1 MEQIVMLD
9 PRSFKEHPRNAE
21 FFDDVNGEEFDR
33 LVESVK
39 THGVLTPLRLTEDLT
54 IISGRQRTRAA
65 IEAQCF
71 SVPVIIDHS
80 NDGDDILMKLI
91 ETNFGRVKN
100 DPIKQ
105 AKWIKEYEKLR
116 GVRQGSAGSSQ
127 PHCAAGVTQA
137 VIAKELG
144 VSQDSLQRLKS
155 LLKLD
160 PALQSL
166 ISDGKISAKTGY
178 TILSKLSP
186 EEQQKLLDKLPDDVK
201 FSASS
206 IVAKIQEIRAEG
218 AANANAVQQEND
230 SLRGRIEALNQERNE
245 LLSGKLPISEAQQ
258 QQIDELKEKVRK
270 YYEEKERQKRRA
282 DQFQEQFTKAIE
294 AKNAAEAKARGGD
307 ECVVEFQNE
316 IDKLLEEKKV
326 VERERNDLEF
336 QISEMEDE
344 INRLKQEGKDGFM
357 RSAITPGFTS
367 EEYNERA
374 LINYKNKISQG
385 VTSFQTLVNEI
396 MKDVGML
403 TKMDSDTVNALTDIA
418 KLASQSAQ
426 MLYKAIAGDK
436 TFNDSM
442 DIPA

>member
-1 MEQIVMLD
+1 M
-9 PRSFKEHPRNAE
+9 
-21 FFDDVNGEEFDR
+21 
-33 LVESVK
+33 
-39 THGVLTPLRLTEDLT
+39 
-54 IISGRQRTRAA
+54 
-65 IEAQCF
+65 
-71 SVPVIIDHS
+71 
-80 NDGDDILMKLI
+80 
-91 ETNFGRVKN
+91 
-100 DPIKQ
+100 
-105 AKWIKEYEKLR
+105 
-116 GVRQGSAGSSQ
+116 
-127 PHCAAGVTQA
+127 
-137 VIAKELG
+137 
-144 VSQDSLQRLKS
+144 
-155 LLKLD
+155 
-160 PALQSL
+160 
-166 ISDGKISAKTGY
+166 
-178 TILSKLSP
+178 
-186 EEQQKLLDKLPDDVK
+186 
-201 FSASS
+201 
-206 IVAKIQEIRAEG
+206 
-218 AANANAVQQEND
+218 QQEND

-258 QQIDELKEKVRK
+258 KQIGELKEKVRK

-307 ECVVEFQNE
+307 ECAIEFQNE
-316 IDKLLEEKKV
+316 IDKLTEEKKV
-326 VERERNDLEF
+326 IERERNDLEF

-396 MKDVGML
+396 MKDVGLL
-403 TKMDSDTVNALTDIA
+403 TKMDSDTISALTDIV

-436 TFNDSM
+436 TSSDRI

>member
-1 MEQIVMLD
+1 MEQVMVFRPSAL
-9 PRSFKEHPRNAE
+9 KVHPRNAE
-21 FFDDVNGEEFDR
+21 FFDDINGEEFDR
-33 LVESVK
+33 LVESIK
-39 THGVLTPLRLTEDLT
+39 NHGILTPLRATRDMT
-54 IISGRQRTRAA
+54 IISGHQRLRAA
-65 IEAQCF
+65 IEAGCNDI
-71 SVPVIIDHS
+71 PVIIDDS
-80 NDGDDILMKLI
+80 EDDEDILRKLI
-91 ETNFGRVKN
+91 ETNFGRMKN

-105 AKWIKEYEKLR
+105 AKWVSEYEKLK
-116 GVRQGSAGSSQ
+116 GVRQGSAGSPQ

-178 TILSKLSP
+178 TILSKLSL

-201 FSASS
+201 FSAKS
-206 IVAKIQEIRAEG
+206 IDAKIQEIRAEG

-258 QQIDELKEKVRK
+258 QKINELEEKVRK

-307 ECVVEFQNE
+307 ECVIEFQ
-316 IDKLLEEKKV
+316 DRKSV
-326 VERERNDLEF
+326 V
-336 QISEMEDE
+336 
-344 INRLKQEGKDGFM
+344 
-357 RSAITPGFTS
+357 
-367 EEYNERA
+367 
-374 LINYKNKISQG
+374 
-385 VTSFQTLVNEI
+385 
-396 MKDVGML
+396 
-403 TKMDSDTVNALTDIA
+403 
-418 KLASQSAQ
+418 
-426 MLYKAIAGDK
+426 
-436 TFNDSM
+436 
-442 DIPA
+442 

>member
-1 MEQIVMLD
+1 MEQVMVFRPSAL
-9 PRSFKEHPRNAE
+9 KVHPRNAE
-21 FFDDVNGEEFDR
+21 FFDDIGGEEFDR
-33 LVESVK
+33 LVESIK
-39 THGVLTPLRLTEDLT
+39 NHGILTPLRATKDMT
-54 IISGRQRTRAA
+54 IISGHQRLRAA
-65 IEAQCF
+65 IEAGCNDI
-71 SVPVIIDHS
+71 PVIIDDS
-80 NDGDDILMKLI
+80 EDDDDILMKLI
-91 ETNFGRVKN
+91 ETNFGRMKN

-105 AKWIKEYEKLR
+105 AKWVSEYEKLK
-116 GVRQGSAGSSQ
+116 GVRQGSNSEY
-127 PHCAAGVTQA
+127 HNDTRITEED
-137 VIAKELG
+137 IAKELG
-144 VSQDSLQRLKS
+144 VKRLTLQRLKS

-160 PALQSL
+160 PAIQSL
-166 ISDGKISAKTGY
+166 ISEGKINATTGF
-178 TILSKLSP
+178 TILSKLSL

-201 FSASS
+201 FSAKS
-206 IVAKIQEIRAEG
+206 IDAKIREIRAEG

-258 QQIDELKEKVRK
+258 KQIGELKEKVRK

-307 ECVVEFQNE
+307 ECAIEFQNE
-316 IDKLLEEKKV
+316 IDKLTEEKKV
-326 VERERNDLEF
+326 IERERNDLEF

-396 MKDVGML
+396 MKDVGLL
-403 TKMDSDTVNALTDIA
+403 TKMDSDTISALTDIV

-436 TFNDSM
+436 TSSDRI